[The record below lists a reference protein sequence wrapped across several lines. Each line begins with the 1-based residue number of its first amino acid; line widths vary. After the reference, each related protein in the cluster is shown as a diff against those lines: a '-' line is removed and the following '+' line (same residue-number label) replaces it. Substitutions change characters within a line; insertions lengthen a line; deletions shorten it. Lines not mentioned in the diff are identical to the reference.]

1 MAQETIVFALGGNA
15 ILHPGQKGTIEEQ
28 MANIETACTYIA
40 EIIASSG
47 YRVVITHGNGPQV
60 GNVLLQNEAARD
72 LVPMMPLD
80 VCGAATQ
87 GMIGYIIQQTL
98 ANILRKAELPHNIT
112 TVLTQTIVDKDDP
125 AFRNPTKPVGP
136 FYDEEE
142 AGKLRWERGW
152 NLIYDSGRG
161 YRRVVPSPKPVGIQ
175 ETRIIKNMLNNN
187 EIVVAVGGGGI
198 PVTRDMNRSLRGV
211 DAVIDK
217 DLATGRLA
225 QDICA
230 DILMI
235 LTDVEQVMLNYGQP
249 EAKGISHMTAAEAEK
264 YLAEGHFGVGSMKPK
279 VEASIEFVKPR
290 GKKAI
295 ITELGKAAA
304 ALAGKAGTTITSSK
318 S

>member
-15 ILHPGQKGTIEEQ
+15 ILQPGQKGTIEEQ
-28 MANIETACTYIA
+28 LANIETACTYIA

-60 GNVLLQNEAARD
+60 GNVLLQNEAACD
-72 LVPMMPLD
+72 LVPMMPLH

-98 ANILRKAELPHNIT
+98 ANILRVAELPHNIT

-125 AFRNPTKPVGP
+125 AFKNPTKPVGP
-136 FYDEEE
+136 FYDEKE
-142 AGKLRWERGW
+142 AEKLRRERGW

-161 YRRVVPSPKPVGIQ
+161 YRQVVPSPKPVRIQ

-198 PVTRDMNRSLRGV
+198 PVARDVSRNLRGV

-217 DLATGRLA
+217 DLATSRLA

-230 DILMI
+230 DTLMI
-235 LTDVEQVMLNYGQP
+235 LTDVEQVMLNYGKP
-249 EAKGISHMTAAEAEK
+249 EAKGISSMTIAEAEK
-264 YLAEGHFGVGSMKPK
+264 YLAEYQFGVGSMKPK
-279 VEASIEFVKPR
+279 VEASIEFVKSR

-295 ITELGKAAA
+295 ITELSKAAD
-304 ALAGKAGTTITSSK
+304 ALEGNAGTTITR
-318 S
+318 

>member
-1 MAQETIVFALGGNA
+1 LAQETIVFALGGNA
-15 ILHPGQKGTIEEQ
+15 ILQPGQKGTLYEQ
-28 MANIETACTYIA
+28 VANIETACTYIA
-40 EIIASSG
+40 EIITSSG

-98 ANILRKAELPHNIT
+98 ANILRTAEFTHNIT

-125 AFRNPTKPVGP
+125 AFKTPTKPVGP
-136 FYDEEE
+136 FYDEKE
-142 AGKLRWERGW
+142 AEKLRRERGW
-152 NLIYDSGRG
+152 KLIYDSGRG
-161 YRRVVPSPKPVGIQ
+161 YRRVVPSPKPVRIQ
-175 ETRIIKNMLNNN
+175 ETRIIKNMLNND

-198 PVTRDMNRSLRGV
+198 PVARDINRNLLGIE
-211 DAVIDK
+211 AVIDK

-249 EAKGISHMTAAEAEK
+249 EAKGISHMTVAEAK
-264 YLAEGHFGVGSMKPK
+264 KHLAQGQFGVGSMKPK
-279 VEASIEFVKPR
+279 IEASIEFVKHG

-295 ITELGKAAA
+295 ITELSKTAA
-304 ALAGKAGTTITSSK
+304 ALAGKAGTTITR
-318 S
+318 

>member
-15 ILHPGQKGTIEEQ
+15 ILQPGQKGTIEEQ

-40 EIIASSG
+40 EIITGSD

-72 LVPMMPLD
+72 LVQMMPLD

-98 ANILRKAELPHNIT
+98 ANILRIAELPHNIT

-125 AFRNPTKPVGP
+125 AFKNPNKPVGP
-136 FYDEEE
+136 FYDDEE
-142 AGKLRWERGW
+142 ARKLRRERGW

-161 YRRVVPSPKPVGIQ
+161 YRRVVPSPKPIRIQ

-187 EIVVAVGGGGI
+187 EIVIAVGGGGI
-198 PVTRDMNRSLRGV
+198 PVIRDMNRSLRGV

-217 DLATGRLA
+217 DLATSRLA
-225 QDICA
+225 QDIYA

-249 EAKGISHMTAAEAEK
+249 EAKGISHMTAAEAQK
-264 YLAEGHFGVGSMKPK
+264 YLAEGQFDVGSMKPK
-279 VEASIEFVKPR
+279 VEASIEFVKPG

-295 ITELGKAAA
+295 ITEICKAAA
-304 ALAGKAGTTITSSK
+304 ALSGKAGTTITSSK